1 MRDYINSRID
11 KFSHFDG
18 DAAKTK
24 TTSLELAK
32 LAGKL
37 LYEKEQEKQ
46 RLLLLKLFDFVVKL
60 CCDLKCSNKICK
72 SINQQRPRKN
82 VEYYT
87 IILQQKI
94 TSFAQCCYVLKQPSK
109 QEIKSLLFFWVK
121 TMLENGFKLP
131 E

>member
-1 MRDYINSRID
+1 MRGYTESRVD
-11 KFSHFDG
+11 KFSHFDRS
-18 DAAKTK
+18 TTNIK

-60 CCDLKCSNKICK
+60 CCDLKCSNKLCK
-72 SINQQRPRKN
+72 SINQQRPRKS

-87 IILQQKI
+87 FILQQKI

-109 QEIKSLLFFWVK
+109 QEVKSLLFFWVK
-121 TMLENGFKLP
+121 AMLANGFKIP